1 MSIYVGNKK
10 FDLHYTTTG
19 NKVNRSVF
27 KGENKLWPLYE
38 FSFYDGSMQK
48 NIENIPATGTQE
60 KVKIRTCEDSWWHKL
75 KFDEIYVFDKELSK
89 TWLRYNA
96 INLNCQKNPIK
107 THWLS
112 VIKENNYNVN
122 PENSDYRQTISFSDN
137 YNNISG
143 GTCVENLHDIDMK
156 YKCNIKKISNSK

>member
-122 PENSDYRQTISFSDN
+122 P
-137 YNNISG
+137 
-143 GTCVENLHDIDMK
+143 
-156 YKCNIKKISNSK
+156 

>member
-75 KFDEIYVFDKELSK
+75 KFDEVYVFDKAAANS
-89 TWLRYNA
+89 WLRYNA
-96 INLNCQKNPIK
+96 TKLNCTNTKY
-107 THWLS
+107 HWLS
-112 VIKENNYNVN
+112 IKPGTTNKLSFKASPSGLSKEVIF
-122 PENSDYRQTISFSDN
+122 PFS
-137 YNNISG
+137 
-143 GTCVENLHDIDMK
+143 TFIDVL
-156 YKCNIKKISNSK
+156 IIPFPST